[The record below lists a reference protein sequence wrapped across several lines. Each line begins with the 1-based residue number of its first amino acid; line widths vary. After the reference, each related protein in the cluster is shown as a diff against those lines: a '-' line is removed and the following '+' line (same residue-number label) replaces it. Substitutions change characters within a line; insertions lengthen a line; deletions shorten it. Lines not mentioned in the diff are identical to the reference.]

1 MTDPRDQRRFRRLTV
16 RIDVSYLAL
25 RGGQVASS
33 IATTLGAGGLF
44 IHTDNPL
51 PRGEALRVRFK
62 LPGTDRE
69 HELTAQVVW
78 ANGTDAPVPPSG
90 RGMGIAFRD
99 AKAQQRLARDL
110 ASGDL
115 DSEGR

>member
-1 MTDPRDQRRFRRLTV
+1 VADPREQRRFRRLTV
-16 RIDVSYLAL
+16 RIEVSYLAL
-25 RGGQVASS
+25 REGQVASA
-33 IATTLGAGGLF
+33 IATTLGAGGLY
-44 IHTDNPL
+44 IRTDDPL

-62 LPGTDRE
+62 LRGSGRE
-69 HELTAQVVW
+69 HELAAQVVW
-78 ANGTDAPVPPSG
+78 ANGEDAPVPPSG

-110 ASGDL
+110 ASGDR